1 MRYFDER
8 DPVIRLK
15 LSLMQ
20 RAFPAR
26 DVIVFGDMYGVEGAY
41 TERCLSYGAD
51 RVVLIDA
58 FETPGW
64 LETRKAHPRID
75 FYKGDFSDPFFMQS
89 IRQSFSTGIAYDVL
103 LHQAPVISTLHL
115 ILDKVRDKFCFA
127 QPMIKEQKFQNTLI
141 YLPGS
146 TDIKELHPN
155 YHRNDVFNAFDP
167 YRVNVSAWIWAM
179 TPSFVISVLKGEGFE
194 VTYQDFVEGVLPNK
208 NWIWWGCVA
217 ERRLENSQHWSKV
230 DYRQVFGIKESL
242 FTGSWSFGNGN
253 DSFHRFRHAIT
264 RIARFVSKKKS

>member
-26 DVIVFGDMYGVEGAY
+26 DAIVFGDMYGVEGAY
-41 TERCLSYGAD
+41 TERCLSYGAK

-64 LETRKAHPRID
+64 LETRKADPRID

-89 IRQSFSTGIAYDVL
+89 IRQSFSVGIAYDIL
-103 LHQAPVISTLHL
+103 LHQATALSTLHL
-115 ILDKVRDKFCFA
+115 ILEKVRDTFCFA
-127 QPMIKEQKFQNTLI
+127 QPMIKEQKFENTLI

-146 TDIKELHPN
+146 KDIKYLHPN
-155 YHRNDVFNAFDP
+155 PKLKDIFYAFDP

-179 TPSFVISVLKGEGFE
+179 TPSFIISALKGEGFE
-194 VTYQDFVEGVLPNK
+194 VTYQESIERVLPNK
-208 NWIWWGCVA
+208 NWIWWGCIA
-217 ERRLENSQHWSKV
+217 ERRSENPQHWSKV
-230 DYRQVFGIKESL
+230 NYRQVFGIKDSL
-242 FTGSWSFGNGN
+242 FTESWPFGKE
-253 DSFHRFRHAIT
+253 SVHRRRFRHVIDHIT
-264 RIARFVSKKKS
+264 RLLKRKKY

>member
-41 TERCLSYGAD
+41 AERCLSYGAD

-89 IRQSFSTGIAYDVL
+89 IHESFSTGIAYDVL
-103 LHQAPVISTLHL
+103 LHQVPVISTLHL

-155 YHRNDVFNAFDP
+155 RHRNDVFNAFDP

-217 ERRLENSQHWSKV
+217 ERRLENHQHWSKV

-242 FTGSWSFGNGN
+242 FTGSWSFGDDNG
-253 DSFHRFRHAIT
+253 FHRVRNAIT
-264 RIARFVSKKKS
+264 RIARFVSKKKF